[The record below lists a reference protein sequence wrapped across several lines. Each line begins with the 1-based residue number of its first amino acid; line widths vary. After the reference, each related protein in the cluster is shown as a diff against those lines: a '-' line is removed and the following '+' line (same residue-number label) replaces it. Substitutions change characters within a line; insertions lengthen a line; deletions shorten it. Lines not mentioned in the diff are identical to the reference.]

1 MYVFNTLRK
10 KWIFLGGIGL
20 RRCQHT
26 TKTCRLYFQHFLDKK
41 YYYVLA
47 QHSDSSN
54 KPSRTDLLHKLKLR
68 KGYQY
73 DIKKEKKHCIFRSP
87 EPNVTGYY
95 YPLEP

>member
-10 KWIFLGGIGL
+10 NGFFFLGL
-20 RRCQHT
+20 RRRQHT

-41 YYYVLA
+41 QYYVLV
-47 QHSDSSN
+47 QHLDSSN

-73 DIKKEKKHCIFRSP
+73 DIKKEKNCIFRSP
-87 EPNVTGYY
+87 DPNVTGYY